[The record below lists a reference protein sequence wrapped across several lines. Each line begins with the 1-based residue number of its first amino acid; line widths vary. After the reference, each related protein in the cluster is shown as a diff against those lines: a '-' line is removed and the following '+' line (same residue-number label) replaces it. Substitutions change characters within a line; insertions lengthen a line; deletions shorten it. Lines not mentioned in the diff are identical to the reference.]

1 MAYFKRIEIDETELV
16 KLRKDCVYCRQLIA
30 AAAQALTAMDS
41 RLKAAAIWFDV
52 MEFRTRHAEEV
63 DSIED

>member
-1 MAYFKRIEIDETELV
+1 MAYFKRIEIDETELA

-30 AAAQALTAMDS
+30 AVAQALTAMDS

-63 DSIED
+63 DPYED